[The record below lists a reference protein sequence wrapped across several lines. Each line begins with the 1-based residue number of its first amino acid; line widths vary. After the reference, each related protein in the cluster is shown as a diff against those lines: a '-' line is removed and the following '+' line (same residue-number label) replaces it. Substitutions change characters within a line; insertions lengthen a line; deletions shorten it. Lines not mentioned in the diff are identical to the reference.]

1 MTSLEPFFGGLI
13 SFGYFLVVLGLAVII
28 HEWGHFIVAKLCGA
42 KVERFAVGF
51 GKSLFT
57 YTWHGTE
64 YALCALPLGGYVK
77 ITGMDPEDEL
87 TGADWEYL
95 QLSPWKR
102 MAIVVAG
109 PLMNFVLAFILYV
122 FILGWFGEAYTA
134 TTTVGHVPK
143 GSWGWELGLRDG
155 DNILAVNERPVTSWD
170 EVSAYQRNSDSTR
183 LSVKIERDG
192 QQMTKAKDIPPGF
205 WDALQDVEAPE
216 FEQGILVTRILPNTP
231 AEKSGLKS
239 GWVVTEVDGQTFGAL
254 DQWTDY
260 LSQRL
265 EKTESGEY
273 VSNPIALKAIDSQGE
288 EHQIEVTPDVL
299 LPAEDALPFEP
310 VARIGAVFQGEISLE
325 DYLTPSTG
333 LIGVAPKLP
342 PVIGTAQEGSPAAK
356 SGLDSGARIVEINGE
371 AIDDWT
377 DVLLTIQNSLQTE
390 EDGTVTAK
398 PLDITW
404 LTADETMRTE
414 AITPT
419 VRKTP
424 ILTPSS
430 IKTGKEYNIAQIGV
444 DLKHDRRRL
453 GVVGAVSEGWNRTVG
468 VSTMIL
474 DFIGK
479 LFTGGVSPKL
489 MGGPIAIFQMS
500 GESGRW
506 GLEKFLGFIAMLSAN
521 LGILNLFPMPPF
533 DGGHIM
539 FYLYEVVRRKP
550 ITLRQMENF
559 GKIGFILVMPLL
571 LFLVFNDLSRI
582 NFFSW
587 IAGLLGLS

>member
-1 MTSLEPFFGGLI
+1 
-13 SFGYFLVVLGLAVII
+13 
-28 HEWGHFIVAKLCGA
+28 
-42 KVERFAVGF
+42 
-51 GKSLFT
+51 
-57 YTWHGTE
+57 
-64 YALCALPLGGYVK
+64 
-77 ITGMDPEDEL
+77 
-87 TGADWEYL
+87 
-95 QLSPWKR
+95 
-102 MAIVVAG
+102 
-109 PLMNFVLAFILYV
+109 
-122 FILGWFGEAYTA
+122 
-134 TTTVGHVPK
+134 
-143 GSWGWELGLRDG
+143 
-155 DNILAVNERPVTSWD
+155 
-170 EVSAYQRNSDSTR
+170 
-183 LSVKIERDG
+183 
-192 QQMTKAKDIPPGF
+192 
-205 WDALQDVEAPE
+205 
-216 FEQGILVTRILPNTP
+216 
-231 AEKSGLKS
+231 KS
-239 GWVVTEVDGQTFGAL
+239 GWVVTEIDGQTFGTL
-254 DQWTDY
+254 DEWTDY

-265 EKTESGEY
+265 EKNDEGEY
-273 VSNPIALKAIDSQGE
+273 VSKPVALKAMDSQGE
-288 EHQIEVTPDVL
+288 EHEIEVTPNVL
-299 LPAEDALPFEP
+299 VPSTDAIPFEP
-310 VARIGAVFQGEISLE
+310 VARLGAVFQGEISLE

-342 PVIGTAQEGSPAAK
+342 PVIGSAQEGSPAAK
-356 SGLDSGARIVEINGE
+356 AGLTSGSRIIEINGE

-390 EDGTVTAK
+390 DDGTVTAK

-404 LTADETMRTE
+404 LTSDETMRTE
-414 AITPT
+414 SITPV
-419 VRKTP
+419 VRKSP

-453 GVVGAVSEGWNRTVG
+453 GVIGAISEGWNRTVG

-533 DGGHIM
+533 DGGHIV
-539 FYLYEVVRRKP
+539 FYLYELVRRKP

-571 LFLVFNDLSRI
+571 
-582 NFFSW
+582 
-587 IAGLLGLS
+587 

>member
-1 MTSLEPFFGGLI
+1 MTSLEPLFSGLY

-57 YTWHGTE
+57 FQWGQTE
-64 YALCALPLGGYVK
+64 YAVCALPLGGYVK
-77 ITGMDPEDEL
+77 IIGMDPEDEL
-87 TGADWEYL
+87 TGAEWEYL

-109 PLMNFVLAFILYV
+109 PLMNFVLAFFLYV

-155 DNILAVNERPVTSWD
+155 DRIVAVNQSPVDSWD
-170 EVSAYQRNSDSTR
+170 EVSALQRNTESTQ
-183 LSVKIERDG
+183 LSITIERDG
-192 QQMTKAKDIPPGF
+192 QELSKSKEIPAGF
-205 WDALQDVEAPE
+205 WDALEGVEAPE
-216 FEQGILVTRILPNTP
+216 FETGVLVTRILPNTP
-231 AEKSGLKS
+231 AQASGLKP
-239 GWVVTEVDGQTFGAL
+239 GWIVTEVDGQTFGSL

-260 LSQRL
+260 LSQRF
-265 EKTESGEY
+265 EKAEDGSYTSKTI
-273 VSNPIALKAIDSQGE
+273 SLKAIDAQGVE
-288 EHQIEVTPDVL
+288 QQIDITPNVL
-299 LPAEDALPFEP
+299 TPSDDAVPFEP
-310 VARIGAVFQGEISLE
+310 VARLGAVFQGEISLE

-342 PVIGTAQEGSPAAK
+342 PVIGTAQEGSPAADA
-356 SGLDSGARIVEINGE
+356 GLEAGSRIVEIDGE
-371 AIDDWT
+371 VIDDWT
-377 DVLLTIQNSLQTE
+377 DVLLTIQGSLQTDA
-390 EDGTVTAK
+390 DGEVAAK

-404 LTADETMRTE
+404 LTPDEVMQT
-414 AITPT
+414 ASITPT
-419 VRKTP
+419 VRRTP

-430 IKTGKEYNIAQIGV
+430 IKTGKEYHIAQIGV

-453 GVVGAVSEGWNRTVG
+453 GVIGAVSEGWNRTVN
-468 VSTMIL
+468 VSTMII

-539 FYLYEVVRRKP
+539 FYLYEIVRRKQM
-550 ITLRQMENF
+550 TMRQMENF

-587 IAGLLGLS
+587 IAELLGLS